1 MNKVELSG
9 FARLNEYLVKNS
21 EGEQILRIEERSKG
35 LSTRFLSTV
44 RRSFEMVVFQGNREY
59 IRLQKPFRLTNHK
72 VDIHDDHSLLGSV
85 EKSFI
90 ENRYIVRD
98 KDQEPCFELSSR
110 IVWARSFNIENMS
123 REEVGV
129 IEKKWPDNIK
139 RLVKSDNFF
148 GMKIDREL
156 SVEYKKILLGA
167 IILIDF
173 IHFN

>member
-1 MNKVELSG
+1 M
-9 FARLNEYLVKNS
+9 
-21 EGEQILRIEERSKG
+21 
-35 LSTRFLSTV
+35 
-44 RRSFEMVVFQGNREY
+44 
-59 IRLQKPFRLTNHK
+59 
-72 VDIHDDHSLLGSV
+72 DIHDDEGLLGSI

-98 KDQEPCFELSSR
+98 KDQEPCFELSSS

-129 IEKKWPDNIK
+129 IEKKWPDNIN

-148 GMKIDREL
+148 GMKIDHQL